1 MVLLYQNLRKNKMAD
16 EISELK
22 VDVGVLKT
30 QVLTLS
36 ALCNKMDQIIEKL
49 VDQHDR
55 HINKVYDTMNNQRKE
70 TNTDVADVHGRID
83 VVLEKLQE
91 SEIRIMAEIK
101 DLKQTM
107 SEHVEASKSQY
118 ERLNQWKWTLA
129 GGIIVV
135 TWLISHSNFDILL
148 KILR

>member
-1 MVLLYQNLRKNKMAD
+1 MAD
-16 EISELK
+16 DISEIK

-36 ALCNKMDQIIEKL
+36 AICNKMDQVIEKL

-55 HINKVYDTMNNQRKE
+55 HINKVYDTMDNQRKE

-107 SEHVEASKSQY
+107 SEHVESSKSQY
-118 ERLNQWKWTLA
+118 EKLNQWKWSLA
-129 GGIIVV
+129 GGIVVV
-135 TWLISHSNFDILL
+135 TWLLSHSSFDTILKL
-148 KILR
+148 LR

>member
-1 MVLLYQNLRKNKMAD
+1 MSD
-16 EISELK
+16 EISEIK

-36 ALCNKMDQIIEKL
+36 AICNKLDSLIEKL

-55 HINKVYDTMNNQRKE
+55 HISKVYDDMNNNRKEKDADISEIHERIDTVLDKVDQSEKCIMEEIRGLKKTMN
-70 TNTDVADVHGRID
+70 
-83 VVLEKLQE
+83 
-91 SEIRIMAEIK
+91 
-101 DLKQTM
+101 
-107 SEHVEASKSQY
+107 EHVESSRNQY

-129 GGIIVV
+129 GGIIVI

-148 KILR
+148 KAIK

>member
-1 MVLLYQNLRKNKMAD
+1 MAD
-16 EISELK
+16 DISEIK

-36 ALCNKMDQIIEKL
+36 ALCNKMDQVIEKL

-55 HINKVYDTMNNQRKE
+55 HINKVYDTMDNQRKE

-118 ERLNQWKWTLA
+118 ERLNQWKWSLA
-129 GGIIVV
+129 GGIVVV
-135 TWLISHSNFDILL
+135 TWLLSHSSFDTILKL
-148 KILR
+148 LR

>member
-1 MVLLYQNLRKNKMAD
+1 MAD
-16 EISELK
+16 DISEIK

-36 ALCNKMDQIIEKL
+36 ALCNKMDQVIEKL

-55 HINKVYDTMNNQRKE
+55 HINKVYDTMDNQRKE

-135 TWLISHSNFDILL
+135 TWLLSHSSFDTIL
-148 KILR
+148 KALR